1 VYGSAMSARD
11 LVKGGVAVPSAA
23 KPMIDL
29 LDTRSPKN
37 LSEGKAK

>member
-1 VYGSAMSARD
+1 MAARD

-29 LDTRSPKN
+29 LNKRSPRN
-37 LSEGKAK
+37 LSEGK